1 MGLRLSL
8 VSSSSSSVL
17 RCRVTRVSGGVHALI
32 VTNAGAPWIC
42 RYGVTARVQ
51 LSLFLSFSSNDRG
64 EISSPRNIT
73 LVIRDTNGAGMRRPF
88 VLAARSNSIH
98 FFYYLYKN
106 RQLERSF
113 ILLFVDSSR
122 IEGNSG
128 IECSLWRCTWSD

>member
-42 RYGVTARVQ
+42 RYGATARVQ

-73 LVIRDTNGAGMRRPF
+73 LVIRDTNGECVDPLFLPRDLIQFIFFITRIRF
-88 VLAARSNSIH
+88 ESNDTIVY
-98 FFYYLYKN
+98 FAL
-106 RQLERSF
+106 RGF
-113 ILLFVDSSR
+113 ISNITR
-122 IEGNSG
+122 ETRG
-128 IECSLWRCTWSD
+128 

>member
-17 RCRVTRVSGGVHALI
+17 RCRVTVSGGVHALI

-42 RYGVTARVQ
+42 RYGATARVQ

-73 LVIRDTNGAGMRRPF
+73 LVIRDMNGECVDPLFLPRDLIQFIFFITRIRFDTIVYFALRGF
-88 VLAARSNSIH
+88 ISNIT
-98 FFYYLYKN
+98 
-106 RQLERSF
+106 RETR
-113 ILLFVDSSR
+113 
-122 IEGNSG
+122 G
-128 IECSLWRCTWSD
+128 

>member
-42 RYGVTARVQ
+42 RYGATARVQ

-73 LVIRDTNGAGMRRPF
+73 LVIRDTNGECVDPLFLPRDLIQFIFFITRIRFDTIVYFALRGF
-88 VLAARSNSIH
+88 ISNIT
-98 FFYYLYKN
+98 
-106 RQLERSF
+106 RETR
-113 ILLFVDSSR
+113 
-122 IEGNSG
+122 G
-128 IECSLWRCTWSD
+128 

>member
-42 RYGVTARVQ
+42 RYGATARVQ

-88 VLAARSNSIH
+88 VLAVRSNSIH
-98 FFYYLYKN
+98 FFYYAYKI
-106 RQLERSF
+106 RYDRLFCSSWIHLEHN
-113 ILLFVDSSR
+113 
-122 IEGNSG
+122 EGNSG
-128 IECSLWRCTWSD
+128 IECSLWTWSD